1 MGQRWVGAGSV
12 VSVESVAPALR
23 IAFGRALPYLWR
35 VTNRDHPI
43 RGRGAW
49 LNPSNRF
56 DRLIYEPAAEEG
68 PDGDEELRPSTEF
81 FRDNAQSIIN
91 FNDSPDVNFD
101 AGINPYRGCEH
112 GCAYCYARPTHEYLG
127 FSAGLDFET
136 KIVVKEH
143 APVLLREALLSP
155 RWKPQ
160 VLGLSGNTDPY
171 QPVERKLKL
180 TRGCLEVLAAFRN
193 PVGVI
198 TKNHL
203 VTRDIDLLSEL
214 ARHQAATVMVSIT
227 TLDAELAR
235 RMEPRT
241 SAPHRRLDAIRRL
254 SKAGIPVG
262 LLMAPVIPGLNDH
275 EIPAVVQA
283 AADAGIQRA
292 GHILVRLPHGVSDL
306 FESWVRTHYP
316 LRADKVLHRIRE
328 TREGRLNDSNF
339 GTRMKG
345 KGIYADQIH
354 QMFRIACLRSGLDH
368 RFMPALSTAAFR
380 RVDERQPELF

>member
-1 MGQRWVGAGSV
+1 VTLSREADPSGRTDPGSRCVAFRGA
-12 VSVESVAPALR
+12 R
-23 IAFGRALPYLWR
+23 PYACA
-35 VTNRDHPI
+35 VTNHAHPI

-56 DRLIYEPAAEEG
+56 DRLTYEPVLDEIPDAEE
-68 PDGDEELRPSTEF
+68 DSRPPTEF
-81 FRDNAQSIIN
+81 YRDNAQSIIN
-91 FNDSPDVNFD
+91 YNDSPDINFD

-136 KIVVKEH
+136 KIVVKQD
-143 APVLLREALLSP
+143 APALLRDALLSL

-171 QPVERKLKL
+171 QPVERRLRI

-214 ARHQAATVMVSIT
+214 ARHQAATVMISIT
-227 TLDAELAR
+227 TLDPELAR

-241 SAPHRRLDAIRRL
+241 SAPHRRLEAIRSL
-254 SKAGIPVG
+254 SEAGIPVG
-262 LLMAPVIPGLNDH
+262 LLMAPVIPGLTDH
-275 EIPAVVQA
+275 EIPAVVEA
-283 AADAGIQRA
+283 AADAGALCA
-292 GHILVRLPHGVSDL
+292 GHILLRLPHGVSDL
-306 FESWVRTHYP
+306 FASWVRTHYP
-316 LRADKVLHRIRE
+316 LKADKVLNRIRDS
-328 TREGRLNDSNF
+328 RDGKLNDSGF

-345 KGIYADQIH
+345 KGVYAEQIH
-354 QMFRIACLRSGLDH
+354 QMFRIACRRSGLDKNSI
-368 RFMPALSTAAFR
+368 PALSTAAFR